1 MNMQRQI
8 TRMDKIWAKRWM
20 RETMSKLGYEH
31 LSGEVEVIFQP
42 MTSKVGLAEWQNYRK
57 INTGYRVAI
66 GNMTIFLSELY
77 WPDMSRKDKYET
89 IVHECC
95 HLIDA
100 YERDII
106 KNPHGPTW
114 FSLMERLGVNPEVGY
129 SFQVSI

>member
-1 MNMQRQI
+1 MNIDKKKKVLIENGWAETYGENYGGMWYHKHSLNLYINVQI
-8 TRMDKIWAKRWM
+8 
-20 RETMSKLGYEH
+20 
-31 LSGEVEVIFQP
+31 
-42 MTSKVGLAEWQNYRK
+42 YRK
-57 INTGYRVAI
+57 INTGHRVAI

-129 SFQVSI
+129 SFQVSIQVINNGVA